1 VSAFHQTQHLL
12 CQRYTVRSVLRQQ
25 RDLEIR
31 LAHIVGKSGQAGQR
45 RRHLRSDLAVVAVSA
60 LAFGYADDRE
70 IRSASAHRELH
81 RHAQYVVGSKQ
92 RLCSRGIHGH
102 NTARGII
109 IRRVPKAPRL
119 QRSRKHQK
127 HAAVARRKAGAY
139 FSLWA
144 AHTSAGAAGHRHAR
158 NAFHTAHGLH
168 VPVGKIIVH
177 SGILAGHT
185 QIHRTGR
192 QHAQFAVHHPLPAAA
207 DAQHHND
214 SPNADDDAQHR
225 EK

>member
-1 VSAFHQTQHLL
+1 MMPKHPRHAADLRGVLAYVHNAVAVPPGVAVSAFHQTQHLL

-92 RLCSRGIHGH
+92 CLCSRES
-102 NTARGII
+102 TVTT
-109 IRRVPKAPRL
+109 RR
-119 QRSRKHQK
+119 
-127 HAAVARRKAGAY
+127 AA
-139 FSLWA
+139 S
-144 AHTSAGAAGHRHAR
+144 
-158 NAFHTAHGLH
+158 
-168 VPVGKIIVH
+168 
-177 SGILAGHT
+177 
-185 QIHRTGR
+185 
-192 QHAQFAVHHPLPAAA
+192 
-207 DAQHHND
+207 
-214 SPNADDDAQHR
+214 
-225 EK
+225 